1 MSAAKNPIDK
11 TSDPESLPVT
21 LIKPA
26 KGWMAV
32 DFGELWRYRELFGF
46 FVWRDV
52 KVKYKQT
59 LLGFGWAIIAPLANT
74 VIFTFL
80 FSRVARLP
88 SDGLPAMVFYMSG
101 LVIWRYF
108 QMSFSTCSESLV
120 GNQALLT
127 KIYVPRLAIPF
138 STLITNLVDF
148 AIAFVILLGI
158 MVYFQTLPA
167 ATALL
172 LPLLLL
178 IAMGT
183 ALGVGLFFSALNV
196 RYRDVRQLTPFII
209 QMWMWCT
216 VIIPF
221 SKMPE
226 RFGFWKYLYGLNPM
240 AGVVEGFRWCLL
252 HPDMKNLKTTY
263 TTIPFEQV
271 PQSLAKGL
279 EVTGKF
285 NDIDGRTVW
294 QIVESAPAPVEAPWI
309 LIAIGVPVMLA
320 LLAGGLYY
328 FRRVERTFA
337 DIV

>member
-1 MSAAKNPIDK
+1 MSAAKNPNPEAGE
-11 TSDPESLPVT
+11 PESMPVT
-21 LIKPA
+21 VIKPA

-59 LLGFGWAIIAPLANT
+59 LLGFSWAIIAPLANT
-74 VIFTFL
+74 IIFTFL

-88 SDGLPAMVFYMSG
+88 SDGLPPMVFYMTG

-108 QMSFSTCSESLV
+108 QLSFSTCSISLV

-127 KIYVPRLAIPF
+127 KIYVPRLSIPI

-148 AIAFVILLGI
+148 TIAFAILLGI
-158 MVYFQTLPA
+158 MAFFQVLPA
-167 ATALL
+167 ATILL

-183 ALGVGLFFSALNV
+183 ALGVGLFFAALNV
-196 RYRDVRQLTPFII
+196 RYRDVKQLAPFIV

-226 RFGFWKYLYGLNPM
+226 RFGIWKYLYGLNPM
-240 AGVVEGFRWCLL
+240 GGVVEGFRWCLL
-252 HPDMKNLKTTY
+252 HPHMENLKTTY

-271 PQSLAKGL
+271 PQILAEGL
-279 EVTGKF
+279 EVTGEF
-285 NDIDGRTVW
+285 NGSRTVW
-294 QIVESAPAPVEAPWI
+294 QIVESTPAPVEAPWM
-309 LIAIGVPVMLA
+309 LIAIGIPVMLA

-337 DIV
+337 DII